1 MTDESKDK
9 HLPWEEEVELRIEG
23 WHWELK
29 RFANEDNLTAIE
41 RLKTTVEAQLAIAE
55 LKIKKRAADHAWMA
69 LWFPII
75 FPTLGAIL
83 GAFVGAWLK
92 HP

>member
-1 MTDESKDK
+1 MTDEER
-9 HLPWEEEVELRIEG
+9 LPWEEEVETRIQD
-23 WHWELK
+23 WHWKLK
-29 RFANEDNLTAIE
+29 DFAHQHDLPAIE
-41 RLKTTVEAQLAIAE
+41 SLKTTVETQLAIAE

-69 LWFPII
+69 LWLPII
-75 FPTLGAIL
+75 FPTLGAIV

>member
-1 MTDESKDK
+1 MK
-9 HLPWEEEVELRIEG
+9 G
-23 WHWELK
+23 
-29 RFANEDNLTAIE
+29 FANQDNLPAIQS
-41 RLKTTVEAQLAIAE
+41 LKTTVEAQLAIAE

-69 LWFPII
+69 LWLPII

-92 HP
+92 RP